1 MTFLD
6 LTLQF
11 DFDADTITVTG
22 INGTHPPVNL
32 STATWPI
39 NAGESFDSVY
49 LRITTHDA
57 PTGTELSIQGAQNG
71 DLTIDAATTS
81 CELLFA
87 EGSDNMEFR
96 VATKAP
102 HKSREITLQ
111 INRPAEGRPF
121 TRPIIKTPPTPPPV
135 GGPHGMWPRP
145 KSLSD
150 RPREILVMDL
160 VLDFLDDEAAW
171 DQLTSVRLRA
181 RQPDADR
188 ARIRDAVQTLVRRRL
203 DALDLSSTTPPNPL
217 RRPR

>member
-1 MTFLD
+1 
-6 LTLQF
+6 
-11 DFDADTITVTG
+11 
-22 INGTHPPVNL
+22 
-32 STATWPI
+32 
-39 NAGESFDSVY
+39 
-49 LRITTHDA
+49 
-57 PTGTELSIQGAQNG
+57 
-71 DLTIDAATTS
+71 
-81 CELLFA
+81 
-87 EGSDNMEFR
+87 
-96 VATKAP
+96 
-102 HKSREITLQ
+102 
-111 INRPAEGRPF
+111 
-121 TRPIIKTPPTPPPV
+121 
-135 GGPHGMWPRP
+135 MWPRP